1 MAQAPAGR
9 FSLTWS
15 SMKHPP
21 SLHTGSGCRKRHDGI
36 FRPGVDWKH
45 PIHPVES
52 KIPQQPSH
60 TRSHVLE
67 VQVMTRAVFQGDARH
82 PRLTRIDLPRVEIE
96 NRRPPLL
103 AIDALEAAAEKR
115 VGQQAEKAAA

>member
-1 MAQAPAGR
+1 MGAVTELVFDDVAPRRAMEKRRIVRRADKRVPAIGIVTGVALDGTGAGGALLVDVVQHET
-9 FSLTWS
+9 S
-15 SMKHPP
+15 P

-60 TRSHVLE
+60 ARSHVLE
-67 VQVMTRAVFQGDARH
+67 VQVMTRAV
-82 PRLTRIDLPRVEIE
+82 
-96 NRRPPLL
+96 
-103 AIDALEAAAEKR
+103 
-115 VGQQAEKAAA
+115 